1 MLRIAI
7 CDDQPT
13 QLMLICSAAKQYFAE
28 FQKYVA
34 EVYGFQNAMEFLDS
48 LEQTGGYDI
57 AILDICMP
65 GINGVRVG
73 TEIRKRKDPTEII
86 FLTTSNEFAVE
97 AFALNA
103 VHYLVKPFTQEQFQD
118 AMDRALERFDHKQS
132 QKILLQ
138 TENGVIQIIDAGSI
152 LYIESLKQHKIVHTM
167 SGFFTETRRTLSA
180 FAQELEELF
189 PGQFISPYRGYIVNL
204 DYIRTITPK
213 GITLQDHTEIPI
225 KSGDFRKLRDVFFTW
240 SFRDKEEA

>member
-118 AMDRALERFDHKQS
+118 C
-132 QKILLQ
+132 LLY
-138 TENGVIQIIDAGSI
+138 TSRCV
-152 LYIESLKQHKIVHTM
+152 
-167 SGFFTETRRTLSA
+167 
-180 FAQELEELF
+180 
-189 PGQFISPYRGYIVNL
+189 
-204 DYIRTITPK
+204 
-213 GITLQDHTEIPI
+213 
-225 KSGDFRKLRDVFFTW
+225 
-240 SFRDKEEA
+240 